1 MPLLCNIISEL
12 VRGSLSIEAACATA
26 RDAIAGSPENVA
38 GIRTRML
45 RPIGE
50 IHLDI
55 AIWLPTSLSCP
66 PQLPRS
72 GRPRF

>member
-1 MPLLCNIISEL
+1 MPLLRNIISEL

-45 RPIGE
+45 WPIGE
-50 IHLDI
+50 VHLDI
-55 AIWLPTSLSCP
+55 ADLAAYIAELSPTAP
-66 PQLPRS
+66 
-72 GRPRF
+72 